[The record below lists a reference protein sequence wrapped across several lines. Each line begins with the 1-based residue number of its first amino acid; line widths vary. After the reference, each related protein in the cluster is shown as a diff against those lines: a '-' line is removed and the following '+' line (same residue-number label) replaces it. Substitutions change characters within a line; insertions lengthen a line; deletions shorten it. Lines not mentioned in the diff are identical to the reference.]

1 MATDPGMLKSWY
13 EDFTKDKSATPPEQT
28 AAPADGAQP
37 AAAPAPGGMLG
48 SLGKGASMG
57 VAQWKPDESSTV
69 AGQVN
74 KLTAAGSPLIDQ
86 ATTAAKQQSASRGLL
101 NSTMGITAGL
111 DAAYRTAL
119 PIAQQDANTFAS
131 AGQFNANAQN
141 TTAAQLRD
149 IQNQREMQQA
159 GFNQQ
164 STLQAADFA
173 QQSKTQAADL
183 ASRYDL
189 AKMDV
194 ESRAALQAADAAN
207 QQKLQ
212 AANAELQRGLQAT
225 DNAVKQ
231 SMQVYDGEL
240 KKAMQGLDNQSRLQL
255 ATLDADNKVT
265 LAGIEARYKEK
276 LQTNQSMAA
285 SYQSMV
291 DSYTRGMT
299 NPDMDAAAK
308 QATIGNLTTLYNNTL
323 QMQSDITGLQLG
335 TLLAP
340 EAVGGA
346 SAAAPAP
353 APAPAPAA
361 AAPAPARPWRWED
374 ISPGL

>member
-13 EDFTKDKSATPPEQT
+13 EDFTKNPGGGKPVEQT
-28 AAPADGAQP
+28 ADAGQQTQAMANKPQQ
-37 AAAPAPGGMLG
+37 GMLG
-48 SLGKGASMG
+48 GLGPAP
-57 VAQWKPDESSTV
+57 VATATTTEWKPDEASTV

-74 KLTAAGSPLIDQ
+74 KITAAGSPLIDQ

-119 PIAQQDANTFAS
+119 PIAQQDANTNAS
-131 AGQFNANAQN
+131 AGQFNAGAAN
-141 TTAAQLRD
+141 TTSQFNAGA
-149 IQNQREMQQA
+149 INEVGMQREGFAQQER
-159 GFNQQ
+159 
-164 STLQAADFA
+164 LQNADFA

-189 AKMDV
+189 AKLDV
-194 ESRAALQAADAAN
+194 QSRAALQEADAAN

-212 AANAELQRGLQAT
+212 AANAELQRGLQAS
-225 DNAVKQ
+225 DAAVKQ
-231 SMQVYDGEL
+231 SMQVYDAQL
-240 KKAMQGLDNQSRLQL
+240 KQAMQGLDNQSRLEL

-265 LAGIEARYKEK
+265 LAGIEAKYKEK

-291 DSYTRGMT
+291 DGMT
-299 NPDMDAAAK
+299 RIMVSPDMDAAAK
-308 QATIGNLTTLYNNTL
+308 QSAIGNLTTLYNNAL
-323 QMQSDITGLQLG
+323 QMQSDITGLELG

-340 EAVGGA
+340 EAVGGTPA
-346 SAAAPAP
+346 PAPGAAPAP
-353 APAPAPAA
+353 APAPAITPDEELMNG
-361 AAPAPARPWRWED
+361 WVG
-374 ISPGL
+374 S